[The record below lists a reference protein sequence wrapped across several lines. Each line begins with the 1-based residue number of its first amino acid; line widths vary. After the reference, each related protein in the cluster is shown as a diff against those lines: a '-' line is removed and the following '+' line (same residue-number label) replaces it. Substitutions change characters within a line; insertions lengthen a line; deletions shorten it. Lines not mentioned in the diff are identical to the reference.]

1 MTVTFEL
8 YDQTFMAIN
17 GGQYYIFNP
26 TISFLVNC
34 KTQEEVDELWEN
46 LFHSGEVE

>member
-1 MTVTFEL
+1 MGSVMTVTFEL

-17 GGQYYIFNP
+17 GGQYDIFNP

-34 KTQEEVDELWEN
+34 KTQEEVDEL
-46 LFHSGEVE
+46 